1 MSNQLGNSISSGIA
15 YVQDRIEG
23 KLSNL
28 YTLDLSTGKV
38 TKVGEIGFEVSDIVF
53 VENRLY
59 GVAGKEESSTSQ
71 LIEIDRKTGQG
82 KLIGDLGCIVVGL
95 SYNLVNKTLYGTNA
109 KQLVA
114 INTQTGRGQ
123 PALTVADEEYN
134 CGEVAFDRNGK
145 TYITL
150 IGSNRKKLLATCD
163 LNSKA
168 KPKIIGDIG
177 YPNLASMKF
186 FGDTLYGV
194 TGSFFNLGKDGQLLK
209 IDTKTGAATLIG
221 ITDPISRWAGMS
233 IYQEI
238 ADKVPVDSK
247 PVYPV
252 KPGIPDLITNITF
265 DSFERDPKHDIV
277 CLTPVRTI
285 VRREEEIILIRKVRK
300 EEVVDASPAC
310 PVNTT
315 QVSK

>member
-1 MSNQLGNSISSGIA
+1 MTNQLGNNISSGMA

-23 KLSNL
+23 KPSNL
-28 YTLDLSTGKV
+28 YTLDLSTGKAA
-38 TKVGEIGFEVSDIVF
+38 KVGEIGFEVSDIMF

-59 GVAGKEESSTSQ
+59 GIAGKKESSTTQ

-82 KLIGDLGCIVVGL
+82 KLIGNIGYIVVGL
-95 SYNLVNKTLYGTNA
+95 SYNVANKTLYGA
-109 KQLVA
+109 SADELIE
-114 INTQTGRGQ
+114 INTQTGRGR
-123 PALTVADEEYN
+123 PALTVADQDYN
-134 CGEVAFDRNGK
+134 CGEIAFNPNGK
-145 TYITL
+145 AYITL

-163 LNSKA
+163 LNSKE

-186 FGDTLYGV
+186 LGDTLYGV
-194 TGSFFNLGKDGQLLK
+194 TGSFFNLGKDGELLK
-209 IDTKTGAATLIG
+209 IDTQTGAATLIG
-221 ITDPISRWAGMS
+221 MTAPISRWAGMA

-238 ADKVPVDSK
+238 TDKIPVAPK
-247 PVYPV
+247 PVEPV

-265 DSFERDPKHDIV
+265 DSFERDPKRDIV
-277 CLTPVRTI
+277 CLTPVRSI
-285 VRREEEIILIRKVRK
+285 VRREEEITIIRKVRK

-315 QVSK
+315 EVSK

>member
-1 MSNQLGNSISSGIA
+1 MSNQLGNQISSGMA

-23 KLSNL
+23 KSSSL

-38 TKVGEIGFEVSDIVF
+38 TKIGEIGFQVSDIVF

-59 GVAGKEESSTSQ
+59 GISGKGESPTTQ
-71 LIEIDRKTGQG
+71 LIAIDPKTGQG
-82 KLIGDLGCIVVGL
+82 KLIGDVGYIVVGL
-95 SYNLVNKTLYGTNA
+95 SYNRLNKTLYGTNS
-109 KQLVA
+109 KELVA
-114 INTQTGRGQ
+114 IDLQTGRGQ
-123 PALTVADEEYN
+123 SALTVADREYN
-134 CGEVAFDRNGK
+134 CGEIAFDSSGK

-150 IGSNRKKLLATCD
+150 IGSDRKKRLATCD

-194 TGSFFNLGKDGQLLK
+194 TGSFFNLGKDGELLK
-209 IDTKTGAATLIG
+209 IDTQTGAATLIG
-221 ITDPISRWAGMS
+221 ITDPVSRWAGMS

-238 ADKVPVDSK
+238 SEKVPVNPLPGS
-247 PVYPV
+247 PV
-252 KPGIPDLITNITF
+252 KPGIPDVITNITF

-277 CLTPVRTI
+277 CLTPVRST
-285 VRREEEIILIRKVRK
+285 VRREEEITLIRKVRK
-300 EEVVDASPAC
+300 VEEVDASPTC
-310 PVNTT
+310 PANTT
-315 QVSK
+315 EISK

>member
-1 MSNQLGNSISSGIA
+1 MSNQLGNTTSSGIA

-23 KLSNL
+23 KTSSL

-38 TKVGEIGFEVSDIVF
+38 TKVGEIGFEVSDLVF

-59 GVAGKEESSTSQ
+59 GIAGKKESPTSK
-71 LIEIDRKTGQG
+71 LIEVDRKIGQG
-82 KLIGDLGCIVVGL
+82 KLIGDVGFIVVGL

-109 KQLVA
+109 KELIA

-123 PALTVADEEYN
+123 SALTVADQEYN
-134 CGEVAFDRNGK
+134 CGEVAFDSHGK

-150 IGSNRKKLLATCD
+150 IGSDRKKLLATCN
-163 LNSKA
+163 LNSQE

-186 FGDTLYGV
+186 LGDTLYGV
-194 TGSFFNLGKDGQLLK
+194 TGSFFNLGKDGQILK
-209 IDTKTGAATLIG
+209 INTQTGAATLIG
-221 ITDPISRWAGMS
+221 ITDPVSRWAGMS

-238 ADKVPVDSK
+238 SDKIPVDPQPIS
-247 PVYPV
+247 PGQ
-252 KPGIPDLITNITF
+252 PGISVPITNITF
-265 DSFERDPKHDIV
+265 DSFTRDPKLDIV
-277 CLTPVRTI
+277 CLTPVRSI
-285 VRREEEIILIRKVRK
+285 VRREEEITIIRKVRK
-300 EEVVDASPAC
+300 VEDVDASPAC

-315 QVSK
+315 EVSK